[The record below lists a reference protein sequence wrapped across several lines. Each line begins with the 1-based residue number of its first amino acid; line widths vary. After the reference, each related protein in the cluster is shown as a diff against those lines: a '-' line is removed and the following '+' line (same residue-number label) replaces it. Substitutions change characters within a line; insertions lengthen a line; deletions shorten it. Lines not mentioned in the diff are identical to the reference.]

1 MVYHCPMESSDVHGM
16 KKDRFRQQF
25 AEATAEAF
33 RQVFADKYG
42 AAGDTEVFD
51 PDFIRDNLEKPKDA
65 KMGRFAFPVFRY
77 ARLLG
82 YSPQE
87 ISARVAPATEA
98 TDVTS
103 IDGRGFLNGRVD
115 FVSQAKET
123 ISDILAQDERYGDS
137 DEGAGRKYLVEYSS
151 VNIAKPF
158 GISHLRTTILGY
170 SLKRIMAKLGYDTV
184 GINFLGDWGTQFGK
198 MIVAYRKWGRGLDLE
213 DDAVGQL
220 FDLYVR
226 FHDEAKADDT
236 LNDEARQAFKELE
249 EGRPE
254 AVAVWQKF
262 RDISLKE
269 FDRVYRMLGV
279 EFDWITGESFLNDK
293 MESVIERLQQ
303 AGLTMISQGALVV
316 ELDNPQLPPC
326 LLKKADG
333 ATLYA
338 TRDLAGLV
346 YRWKEYRFEESLYVV
361 ASSQADHFKQI
372 FKVIELL
379 EDAENLKPDDRM
391 TGRVKH
397 VEFGWVKFGDKTMST
412 RRGNIILLED
422 VINRAVSLAREKIM
436 EKNPD
441 LKAIDETA
449 RMIGIGAVIF
459 SQLSVRR
466 RKDVNFSWEEVLS
479 FEGESGPYL
488 QYTHARLCSLIRHYG
503 RPIDAAVDFT
513 LLKGDEEERV
523 VELLADFPQSVL
535 DAARNYDPYFVA
547 AHLLKLAAA
556 FNKVYQRKD
565 AQGRI
570 DRIVS
575 DDPALSAVRLTLV
588 RAMQLV
594 LKTGL
599 HLLGMQAP
607 QEM

>member
-1 MVYHCPMESSDVHGM
+1 MENSDAHGM
-16 KKDRFRQQF
+16 KKDRFRRQF
-25 AEATAEAF
+25 AESTAEAF
-33 RQVFADKYG
+33 RQVFADKYR

-51 PDFIRDNLEKPKDA
+51 PDFIQDNLEKPKDP
-65 KMGRFAFPVFRY
+65 KMGRFAFPVFKY
-77 ARLLG
+77 GRLLG
-82 YSPQE
+82 CSPQE
-87 ISARVAPATEA
+87 ISARVAPATVA
-98 TDVTS
+98 TGVAS
-103 IDGRGFLNGRVD
+103 LDGRGFLNGRVD
-115 FVSQAKET
+115 FVSQAEET
-123 ISDILAQDERYGDS
+123 ISSVLAQGEQYGDS
-137 DEGAGRKYLVEYSS
+137 DEGAGCKYLVEYSS

-198 MIVAYRKWGRGLDLE
+198 LIVAYRKWGRELDLK
-213 DDAVGQL
+213 DDAVGKL

-226 FHDEAKADDT
+226 FHDEAEADDT

-249 EGRPE
+249 EGHQE
-254 AVAVWQKF
+254 AVAIWRNF

-269 FDRVYRMLGV
+269 FDRVYRLLGV
-279 EFDWITGESFLNDK
+279 EFDWITSESFLNDK
-293 MESVIERLQQ
+293 MEPVIERLQQ
-303 AGLTMISQGALVV
+303 TGLASLSQGALVV
-316 ELDNPQLPPC
+316 DLDDPQLPPC

-338 TRDLAGLV
+338 TRDLAGLI

-391 TGRVKH
+391 TGRIKH
-397 VEFGWVKFGDKTMST
+397 IEFGWVKFGDKTMST

-422 VINRAVSLAREKIM
+422 VINRAVNLASDKIL

-466 RKDVNFSWEEVLS
+466 RKDVNFSWEEALS
-479 FEGESGPYL
+479 FEGETGPYL
-488 QYTHARLCSLIRHYG
+488 QYTHARLCSLMRHYG
-503 RPIDAAVDFT
+503 RPIGADVDFA

-547 AHLLKLAAA
+547 VHLLKLAAA

-570 DRIVS
+570 DKIVS

-588 RAMQLV
+588 SAVQLV

-599 HLLGMQAP
+599 HLLGLQAP